1 MILTPTFLRSD
12 GVGEATAT
20 AAGVGEESPVP
31 ETAGVAE
38 VAGIGETTALP
49 VSTGRADGAGVG
61 LCANETTEK
70 SDAATQI
77 GSVHCRAGCCW
88 GFT

>member
-1 MILTPTFLRSD
+1 M
-12 GVGEATAT
+12 
-20 AAGVGEESPVP
+20 
-31 ETAGVAE
+31 
-38 VAGIGETTALP
+38 
-49 VSTGRADGAGVG
+49 
-61 LCANETTEK
+61 EK